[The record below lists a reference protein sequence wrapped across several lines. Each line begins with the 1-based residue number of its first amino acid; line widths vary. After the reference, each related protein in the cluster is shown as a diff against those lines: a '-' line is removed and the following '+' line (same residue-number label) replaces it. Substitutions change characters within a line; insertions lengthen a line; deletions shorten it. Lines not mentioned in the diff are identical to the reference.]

1 VWRQYLDRFFPVN
14 IETQEAGVLVIED
27 RRISDGLW
35 LWVALAAGSIVFS
48 AMIFRPSIASRLYWP
63 LVLFLLPAPIFG
75 VKSLL
80 STLREKYI
88 FDKGRDTYTF
98 TRRSALQSR
107 TTQGSLSLIRAVQ
120 LERRTV
126 RTEHETRE
134 IFRVALLLQQGLLL
148 GASDT
153 ILLREDTALG
163 STYASEAQIAYA
175 IANFL
180 NLRVPET
187 VDMGSS

>member
-1 VWRQYLDRFFPVN
+1 MFRVN
-14 IETQEAGVLVIED
+14 IETKADVLVIED
-27 RRISDGLW
+27 RRPGDGLL
-35 LWVALAAGSIVFS
+35 LWVALAAGSLVFS
-48 AMIFRPSIASRLYWP
+48 ALIFRPSIASRLYWP

-80 STLREKYI
+80 STWREKYV
-88 FDKGRDTYTF
+88 FDKGRDTYIF
-98 TRRSALQSR
+98 TRRSVLKSR
-107 TTQGSLSLIRAVQ
+107 TTESSLSLIRAVQ
-120 LERRTV
+120 IERRSVATA
-126 RTEHETRE
+126 HGTRE
-134 IFRVALLLQQGLLL
+134 IFHVALLLQQGLLL

-153 ILLREDTALG
+153 ILLREDTGLG
-163 STYASEAQIAYA
+163 SSYESEARIAYA

>member
-1 VWRQYLDRFFPVN
+1 VWRQYLDGFFPVQ
-14 IETQEAGVLVIED
+14 IETKADVLVIED
-27 RRISDGLW
+27 RWPSDGLW
-35 LWVALAAGSIVFS
+35 LWVTLAAGSLVFS
-48 AMIFRPSIASRLYWP
+48 AIIFRPSIASRIYWP

-80 STLREKYI
+80 STLRVKYS

-98 TRRSALQSR
+98 TRRSALKSQ
-107 TTQGSLSLIRAVQ
+107 TTEGSLSLIRAVQ

-126 RTEHETRE
+126 TTEHETRE

-153 ILLREDTALG
+153 LLLREDTALG
-163 STYASEAQIAYA
+163 SSYESEARIAYA
-175 IANFL
+175 IADFL

>member
-1 VWRQYLDRFFPVN
+1 MWRQYLDRFFPVN
-14 IETQEAGVLVIED
+14 IETQADVLVIED
-27 RRISDGLW
+27 RRLSDGL
-35 LWVALAAGSIVFS
+35 LLSVARAAGSLVFS
-48 AMIFRPSIASRLYWP
+48 ATIFQPSIASGIYWP

-75 VKSLL
+75 VRSLL
-80 STLREKYI
+80 LTFREKYV

-98 TRRSALQSR
+98 MRRSVLKSR
-107 TTQGSLSLIRAVQ
+107 TTEGSLSLIRAVQ

-126 RTEHETRE
+126 TTEHETRE

-153 ILLREDTALG
+153 LLPREDTALG
-163 STYASEAQIAYA
+163 STYESEARIAYA

-180 NLRVPET
+180 NLPVPET
-187 VDMGSS
+187 VNMGSS